1 MLCDDN
7 DDDMF
12 DDDNNFLLPLFKRHP
27 VKLSKPKI
35 FLDISQ
41 LVKVSPTSRFKF
53 FPIINNK
60 DDHCITMTIVMVKM
74 EMIIFAIRQ
83 NRNYDDE

>member
-12 DDDNNFLLPLFKRHP
+12 DDDNNFLLPLLIRHP
-27 VKLSKPKI
+27 VRLSKPKI

-60 DDHCITMTIVMVKM
+60 DDYCITMTIVG
-74 EMIIFAIRQ
+74 EDG
-83 NRNYDDE
+83 DDNFCNSIK